1 MSLHRLLPLF
11 ARARQSN
18 EPLVLATVIR
28 TGGSTYAKAGAQM
41 LIAADGE
48 YAGLLSGGCLE
59 GDLREHARAV
69 AVTGAARIVSYDLR
83 SSTDQ
88 LFGLGAGCEGAM
100 DVLLSRLSEED
111 GWQPLPLL
119 EHAYQRGHR
128 VRLAFVTASSETN
141 VERGLS
147 FPADRT
153 PPDFMLESEPRLRE
167 IFATIANAPTHSFV
181 RTPTLDI
188 ELFIAAFE
196 PPPRLLLL
204 GGGPDARPV
213 AELATFLGWRVT
225 VVDHRSTYLVP
236 VRFPADTK
244 LVESR
249 AADVASAVRLDK
261 HSAAIVMSHH
271 LESDLEYLRALSSS
285 GVPYIGLLGP
295 AARREKLLGDLG
307 DAAVALRPRLRAP
320 VGLDIGGRAP
330 ESIALSIV
338 GEVHAFLEG
347 RGGRPFSE
355 TAARGADETATP
367 RADETASPRVD
378 EAAARDTG

>member
-11 ARARQSN
+11 ARARLSN

-41 LIAADGE
+41 LIANDGE

-59 GDLREHARAV
+59 GDLREHARDV
-69 AVTGAARIVSYDLR
+69 AATGTARIVSYDLR
-83 SSTDQ
+83 STTDQ

-119 EHAYQRGHR
+119 EAAYQRGNR
-128 VRLAFVTASSETN
+128 VRLAFVIASSEKN
-141 VERGLS
+141 IEPGLS
-147 FPADRT
+147 FPADKA
-153 PPDFMLESEPRLRE
+153 PADFVLDTEPRIRE
-167 IFATIANAPTHSFV
+167 IFATISNAPANSFM

-213 AELATFLGWRVT
+213 AELAGFLGWRVT

-236 VRFPADTK
+236 TRFPAEAK
-244 LVESR
+244 LVETR
-249 AADVASAVRLDK
+249 AAEVSSAVRLDK
-261 HSAAIVMSHH
+261 HVAAIVMSHH
-271 LESDLEYLRALSSS
+271 LESDLEYLRALASSA
-285 GVPYIGLLGP
+285 VPYIGLLGP

-307 DAAVALRPRLRAP
+307 AVADALRPRLRAP

-338 GEVHAFLEG
+338 GEVHAFLAG

-355 TAARGADETATP
+355 TATQ
-367 RADETASPRVD
+367 SPDDISR
-378 EAAARDTG
+378 

>member
-11 ARARQSN
+11 ARARLSN

-41 LIAADGE
+41 LIASKDGE

-59 GDLREHARAV
+59 GDLREHAREV
-69 AVTGAARIVSYDLR
+69 AATGSARIVSYDLR
-83 SSTDQ
+83 STTDQ

-119 EHAYQRGHR
+119 ESAWQRGHR
-128 VRLAFVTASSETN
+128 VRLAFVVASSEKN
-141 VERGLS
+141 IEPGLS
-147 FPADRT
+147 FPADQT
-153 PPDFMLESEPRLRE
+153 PPDFMLDAEPRIRE
-167 IFATIANAPTHSFV
+167 ISATISNAPTNSFV

-188 ELFIAAFE
+188 ELFVAAFE

-213 AELATFLGWRVT
+213 AELAGFLGWRVT
-225 VVDHRSTYLVP
+225 VVDHRATYLVP
-236 VRFPADTK
+236 ARFPAETK

-249 AADVASAVRLDK
+249 AADVSNAVRIDR
-261 HSAAIVMSHH
+261 HAAAIVMSHH
-271 LESDLEYLRALSSS
+271 LDSDLEYLRALSTSA
-285 GVPYIGLLGP
+285 VPYIGLLGP

-307 DAAVALRPRLRAP
+307 EAAAALRPRLRAP

-338 GEVHAFLEG
+338 GEVHAFLAG
-347 RGGRPFSE
+347 RGGRPFSQ
-355 TAARGADETATP
+355 TAALRDDDTAAP
-367 RADETASPRVD
+367 GPDAVSR
-378 EAAARDTG
+378 

>member
-18 EPLVLATVIR
+18 DPLVLATVIR

-69 AVTGAARIVSYDLR
+69 AATGAARIVSYDLR
-83 SSTDQ
+83 STTDQ

-100 DVLLSRLSEED
+100 DVLLTRVGVED
-111 GWQPLPLL
+111 GWEP
-119 EHAYQRGHR
+119 
-128 VRLAFVTASSETN
+128 
-141 VERGLS
+141 
-147 FPADRT
+147 
-153 PPDFMLESEPRLRE
+153 LESMSRHFSAGTDLRVAFIVASASPGTALGSRIPMDAAIAGATANTIVTHAGHEVFVAALAPAPR
-167 IFATIANAPTHSFV
+167 V
-181 RTPTLDI
+181 
-188 ELFIAAFE
+188 
-196 PPPRLLLL
+196 LLL

-213 AELATFLGWRVT
+213 ATLASFLGWRVT

-236 VRFPADTK
+236 ARFPLETR

-249 AADVASAVRLDK
+249 AGDVASAVDLDA
-261 HSAAIVMSHH
+261 HGAAIVMSHH
-271 LESDLEYLRALSSS
+271 LDSDLAYLQALSSTS
-285 GVPYIGLLGP
+285 IAYVGLLGP
-295 AARREKLLGDLG
+295 AARREKLLADLG
-307 DAAVALRPRLRAP
+307 SAAAALRPRLRAP

-347 RGGRPFSE
+347 RGGRPFSQ
-355 TAARGADETATP
+355 TAVP
-367 RADETASPRVD
+367 RADETA
-378 EAAARDTG
+378 ARDSG